1 MPWEHPVVPVQ
12 VLVAT
17 VGEVPA
23 VRLVSATWS
32 EIGTE
37 GYGWAFPLAVA
48 ADRWEAV
55 VVGVRSWTSGV
66 GLEVRR

>member
-1 MPWEHPVVPVQ
+1 MPWEHQVQEVVV
-12 VLVAT
+12 T

-23 VRLVSATWS
+23 ACLVSAPWS

-66 GLEVRR
+66 GQEERR